1 MNMLRGVD
9 FVTIAIITFI
19 LILEYA
25 SSLITINRCF
35 FPTTARTTKLMA
47 TKLISPFTSSLAC
60 SSSSSSPDKSSTPPR
75 RKDDD
80 NDTSS
85 IPIGFNPFEGNR
97 GEMSSYSSLVVGKE
111 RSISLRSMR
120 MKQLMDE
127 LLRIVQ
133 SNEPSNEGIDEDTAV
148 KNVFKLKSKF
158 ILEPLEE
165 ENDEVGSDSIYDPNM
180 TREERYDRYN
190 DVISERMNKA
200 KDSAVYEVLQ
210 LIRDYVASNR

>member
-1 MNMLRGVD
+1 
-9 FVTIAIITFI
+9 
-19 LILEYA
+19 
-25 SSLITINRCF
+25 
-35 FPTTARTTKLMA
+35 MA

-148 KNVFKLKSKF
+148 KHVFKLKSKF

-190 DVISERMNKA
+190 DVISERMNNA

-210 LIRDYVASNR
+210 LIRDFVASNR